1 MGAAASDAIERRP
14 LNVSGRKSEMAS
26 NAAPNSAPRP
36 ATTYPVNTPSWAFLL
51 IPERRC
57 AGGAITAFPSCSV
70 VGSGGHQHAAVD
82 RILHRPARAQ
92 RDAGQGILGDADRK
106 AGLFLEMV
114 VEALDQRPATGQH
127 DALFD
132 NVGGKLRRGVLKR

>member
-1 MGAAASDAIERRP
+1 MAARKLWLLVRALAPAAPIGAAASDAIERRP
-14 LNVSGRKSEMAS
+14 LKVSGRRSEMAS

-82 RILHRPARAQ
+82 RILHRPAGAE
-92 RDAGQGILGDADRK
+92 RDAGQRILGDAHGK
-106 AGLFLEMV
+106 ARFFLEV
-114 VEALDQRPATGQH
+114 IVE
-127 DALFD
+127 
-132 NVGGKLRRGVLKR
+132 